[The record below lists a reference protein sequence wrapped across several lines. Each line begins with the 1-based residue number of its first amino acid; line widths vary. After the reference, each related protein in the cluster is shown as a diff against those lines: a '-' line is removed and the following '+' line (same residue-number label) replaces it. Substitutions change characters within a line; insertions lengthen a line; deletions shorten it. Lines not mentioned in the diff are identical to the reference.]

1 MKTNT
6 KKEKTK
12 QKIYNALI
20 KLAEEK
26 NIKEVKVSELCRVA
40 DINRSTFY
48 LHYQDTYDLIEKL
61 SIEIITEFINNISEK
76 RQIPERIDFKKNPT
90 LLINYQD
97 LLEAIKDAQKAKVIV
112 TMMLGKNGDPN
123 FYSQLK
129 VALWRLLAYFF
140 NDYLPDLKE
149 QFPLVPDDY
158 LNIIFFD
165 VPTEIIL
172 HWLEKGM
179 VESPEEIGAI
189 LTSANVTSPLTS
201 LVDKAKE

>member
-76 RQIPERIDFKKNPT
+76 RQIPERIDFKK
-90 LLINYQD
+90 I
-97 LLEAIKDAQKAKVIV
+97 
-112 TMMLGKNGDPN
+112 
-123 FYSQLK
+123 
-129 VALWRLLAYFF
+129 
-140 NDYLPDLKE
+140 LP
-149 QFPLVPDDY
+149 Y
-158 LNIIFFD
+158 
-165 VPTEIIL
+165 
-172 HWLEKGM
+172 
-179 VESPEEIGAI
+179 
-189 LTSANVTSPLTS
+189 
-201 LVDKAKE
+201 